1 MKAFQSSARRA
12 ILDDSRARAE
22 LRGIIQQRRFAVA
35 GGSHLSLQAAAP
47 SSPRSAAPSPA
58 KPRGPAP
65 VGTVSTSGG
74 LTFSVRII
82 PTR

>member
-35 GGSHLSLQAAAP
+35 GSAHLSLQAGTP
-47 SSPRSAAPSPA
+47 SAAPSPTR
-58 KPRGPAP
+58 PRGAAP